1 MFQIFIFSVQNNAEY
16 LRKLM
21 TKITL
26 KDVLS
31 KIQVREQVLL
41 NPIRH
46 MCYDL
51 TLHLLPHR
59 CYESLTHVK
68 PKKVMKFIRY
78 QFPENLK
85 KMFKNNL
92 SKNFNGDLIS
102 EQTKRV
108 IAKNKEQVDNID
120 KDALLVSVCYN
131 LQINIHYVV

>member
-1 MFQIFIFSVQNNAEY
+1 MFSVQDNAEH

-31 KIQVREQVLL
+31 KVQVREQVVLD
-41 NPIRH
+41 PIRH

-59 CYESLTHVK
+59 CYESITHIP
-68 PKKVMKFIRY
+68 PKKVMRFIRY
-78 QFPENLK
+78 KFPENLK

-108 IAKNKEQVDNID
+108 IAKNKEQVDKID
-120 KDALLVSVCYN
+120 KDALLVSIC
-131 LQINIHYVV
+131 LQFNILNVI

>member
-1 MFQIFIFSVQNNAEY
+1 MIRIFMFSVQNNAEY

-31 KIQVREQVLL
+31 KVQVREQVVL

-59 CYESLTHVK
+59 CYESITLIQ
-68 PKKVMKFIRY
+68 PKKIMRFIRY
-78 QFPENLK
+78 KFPENLK

-92 SKNFNGDLIS
+92 SKNFNGELIS

-108 IAKNKEQVDNID
+108 IAKNKEQVDKID
-120 KDALLVSVCYN
+120 KDALLVSIC
-131 LQINIHYVV
+131 LQFNILNFI

>member
-1 MFQIFIFSVQNNAEY
+1 MFSVQNQADY

-31 KIQVREQVLL
+31 KVQVREQVMF

-59 CYESLTHVK
+59 CYESITHIK
-68 PKKVMKFIRY
+68 PKTIMKFIRY
-78 QFPENLK
+78 KFSKNLER
-85 KMFKNNL
+85 MFTKNV
-92 SKNFNGDLIS
+92 SKNFSGELIS
-102 EQTKRV
+102 EQTKRA
-108 IAKNKEQVDNID
+108 ININKEQRNNID
-120 KDALLVSVCYN
+120 NDALLVSICYI
-131 LQINIHYVV
+131 LKLI